1 MDRFI
6 ECWDGLDDPRTG
18 NAALHDF
25 HEILAIAMCAVLCGG
40 QGSVDMGLFAKAK
53 EPFLRGFLKLENGVP
68 SHDTF
73 SRLFRMLDPEQ
84 FRAAFQR
91 FMAGFSE
98 QCEGVVAI
106 DGKVLR
112 RSFDSA
118 SGKSPLHMVSA
129 WGCEQRLVLAQIA
142 TDAKSNE
149 ITAVPK
155 LLEMLRLKGT
165 IVTADALNCQRAIAQ
180 QIVDQGG
187 DYALALKG
195 NQGTLH
201 DDVVLYLDDPASKT
215 IAAEP
220 VVEADHGRIE
230 TRTATVSTDIA
241 WLNKDHQW
249 PGLAAVGKVE
259 RTPRNRRQDNVRDR
273 LLPAQRAFDARTL
286 QRGRPLALGR
296 RKSAALAARRRHERG
311 SGPKPFGKRTPQSRR
326 PPPHGPELSSSG
338 KPAYL

>member
-1 MDRFI
+1 MVLDRFI

-25 HEILAIAMCAVLCGG
+25 HEILVIAMCAVLCGG
-40 QGSVDMGLFAKAK
+40 QGSVDMGLFAKSK
-53 EPFLRGFLKLENGVP
+53 EPFLRGFL
-68 SHDTF
+68 
-73 SRLFRMLDPEQ
+73 RLFRMLDAEQ

-155 LLEMLRLKGT
+155 LL
-165 IVTADALNCQRAIAQ
+165 
-180 QIVDQGG
+180 
-187 DYALALKG
+187 
-195 NQGTLH
+195 
-201 DDVVLYLDDPASKT
+201 
-215 IAAEP
+215 
-220 VVEADHGRIE
+220 
-230 TRTATVSTDIA
+230 
-241 WLNKDHQW
+241 
-249 PGLAAVGKVE
+249 
-259 RTPRNRRQDNVRDR
+259 
-273 LLPAQRAFDARTL
+273 
-286 QRGRPLALGR
+286 
-296 RKSAALAARRRHERG
+296 
-311 SGPKPFGKRTPQSRR
+311 
-326 PPPHGPELSSSG
+326 
-338 KPAYL
+338 

>member
-1 MDRFI
+1 MVLDRFI
-6 ECWDGLDDPRTG
+6 ECWEGLDDPRTG
-18 NAALHDF
+18 NAGLHDF

-40 QGSVDMGLFAKAK
+40 QGSVDMGLFAKSK
-53 EPFLRGFLKLENGVP
+53 EPFLRGFL
-68 SHDTF
+68 
-73 SRLFRMLDPEQ
+73 MLDPEQ

-91 FMAGFSE
+91 FMAGFSA

-155 LLEMLRLKGT
+155 LLEILRLKGA

-180 QIVDQGG
+180 QIVDQHG

-201 DDVVLYLDDPASKT
+201 DDVILLLDDP
-215 IAAEP
+215 E
-220 VVEADHGRIE
+220 
-230 TRTATVSTDIA
+230 
-241 WLNKDHQW
+241 
-249 PGLAAVGKVE
+249 
-259 RTPRNRRQDNVRDR
+259 
-273 LLPAQRAFDARTL
+273 
-286 QRGRPLALGR
+286 
-296 RKSAALAARRRHERG
+296 
-311 SGPKPFGKRTPQSRR
+311 
-326 PPPHGPELSSSG
+326 
-338 KPAYL
+338 

>member
-1 MDRFI
+1 
-6 ECWDGLDDPRTG
+6 
-18 NAALHDF
+18 
-25 HEILAIAMCAVLCGG
+25 
-40 QGSVDMGLFAKAK
+40 
-53 EPFLRGFLKLENGVP
+53 
-68 SHDTF
+68 
-73 SRLFRMLDPEQ
+73 MLDPEQ

-98 QCEGVVAI
+98 PCEGVVAI

-112 RSFDSA
+112 RSFDRA

-142 TDAKSNE
+142 TEAKSNE

-155 LLEMLRLKGT
+155 LLAMLRLKGT

-187 DYALALKG
+187 DHALALKG

-215 IAAEP
+215 IVAKP

-230 TRTATVSTDIA
+230 TRTATVSTDILDA
-241 WLNKDHQW
+241 
-249 PGLAAVGKVE
+249 VE
-259 RTPRNRRQDNVRDR
+259 RAFGGDLARPGETRIGEDGEFEMLGHVATIDHGAERVGGGR
-273 LLPAQRAFDARTL
+273 LAELA
-286 QRGRPLALGR
+286 RGRQLGPALRSLLFCRLRRLATGWIAATEHR
-296 RKSAALAARRRHERG
+296 RGL
-311 SGPKPFGKRTPQSRR
+311 
-326 PPPHGPELSSSG
+326 
-338 KPAYL
+338 